1 MRLILILA
9 VMAFIAACSGS
20 KPKAQ
25 AEPAQGA
32 SELPD
37 QTEKIL
43 DFEEF
48 PKTTGVIYF
57 ALGSSEVSKFYDAS
71 VLEWAEY
78 MRHTGFV
85 ISVVGHACPL
95 GSDDFNF
102 SLAYARARSVRESLL
117 YHGIPSWKITIES
130 KGEQEPVTTDPVQYA
145 LNRRVEVS
153 FQEFRQ

>member
-1 MRLILILA
+1 MRLILMLA
-9 VMAFIAACSGS
+9 VMAFIAACSGA

-25 AEPAQGA
+25 AKPVRHVA
-32 SELPD
+32 ELPD
-37 QTEKIL
+37 QNEKIL
-43 DFEEF
+43 DFETF

-57 ALGSSEVSKFYDAS
+57 ALGSSEISRAYDAS

-85 ISVVGHACPL
+85 ISVVGHACPI

-102 SLAYARARSVRESLL
+102 ALAYARARAVRESLL

-130 KGEQEPVTTDPVQYA
+130 RGEQEPVTTDPVQYA